1 MADNTHNPHNREA
14 SGRSLSGLLDGL
26 RKRLVDTG
34 TRNRLIHVNR
44 NAKRANVLNI
54 VHEHSND
61 IYDLLRVKER
71 KMRFRALGED
81 EEDLEQRDVLLLL
94 DNKADKTR
102 RRDAYLETEL
112 GPQTL
117 EKRLLKLKHDS
128 DIAEEEQGA
137 NFLFLALG
145 FLRWYEDGRSELLRE
160 SPLVLLPVQLTRLQG
175 RFIFNLTARPDDVTT
190 NLPLQERL
198 KGDFGILLPEIDD
211 SEDWTPEA
219 YFDQVADIIRGKDR
233 WGIDRDG
240 IQLGFFSFAKALM
253 YRDLIEENWPTDG
266 LTSNPLVQGL
276 LDTDQEFDNSP
287 LRFGPQDRLDEHLDP
302 KDIIHVVEADASQAK
317 VIEEVR
323 SGRNLVVQGPPGTGK
338 SQTIANII
346 ATAAHDGRTVLFVA
360 EKMAALKVVHDRLVK
375 VGLGDLCLELHSRTA
390 NKKAFYGELKN
401 TLNAGRAVSDA
412 SNSPE
417 ALAWVRDKLNAIDNV
432 LHEKLEGKD
441 YSPFEA
447 IAELCR
453 FLSGNVPP
461 PRLDSE
467 ALAEL
472 TNAERDALRKTVRL
486 FAESLDEVGPPH
498 EHPFF
503 GVQNLDLQPTDLN
516 RLEAELKKAQNST
529 KALINTASPIAQQL
543 GVEAPLD
550 LATTERMEQ
559 CVKRAGRAPE
569 GVQEYA
575 GIFAACTDLQRLMVG
590 LGLFKTWRD
599 AWKAAEREF
608 VDTAWDAP
616 VDEIRLRIVSGLG
629 SGLRPLLER
638 WFGKYRGASIQF
650 ATLLTENL
658 PRAPDDRLALV
669 DTLLDVQEKQ
679 RSLAEEED
687 WLSQTLGACWRGRH
701 TDVESLIELGTW
713 VADLERVLSQ
723 IGRPSLDSETVIAV
737 SKLKNNAEVLQN
749 RLQEERE
756 KVRSHLH
763 DVEQRLRFGTQ
774 EAEGMP
780 ALLEKLQ
787 FRLELLHDQ
796 VSRYEEWRRFQELRH
811 ELVKNNLVT
820 FAERIED
827 EKPSPTDAEQEFQ
840 FAVAEARWNHLRSVR
855 PELVEIG
862 RMDRH
867 VHVDTFQNRERF
879 RMKEV
884 RSIVRSQH
892 LNQLPTGASG
902 EMAFLLG
909 ECGKK
914 SRHRPVRQAFNA
926 ASTMI
931 QRIKPVILM
940 SPISIAQ
947 FLPPSKLS
955 FDLLLI
961 DEASQVRPEDA
972 LGAVARAKQIVV
984 VGDDKQLP
992 PTSFFE
998 RFVDNMREDED
1009 EDSDAPSAAGAAEM
1023 ESILKLAETRG
1034 LRQAM
1039 LEWHYRSRDPTLI
1052 KMSNIEFYDSRLVL
1066 PPSPLERDESFGM
1079 TLTRVAGAYSSRS
1092 RGEGRAG
1099 TNRVEAEHI
1108 ADALVK
1114 HAGTSD
1120 TRYRSVGV
1128 VAFSKAQSDMI
1139 TEVLEMRRRKD
1150 SSLDALLREDKNE
1163 NVFVKNIENV
1173 QGDERD
1179 VILVSV
1185 GYGPHEPNGR
1195 LTSMRFGPVN
1205 NDGGERR
1212 LNVLFSRARMR
1223 CEIFVS
1229 FDWREIDL
1237 TSTQAHGPR
1246 VLRSFLRFAET
1257 GKLEIGQG
1265 SNGFN
1270 PGSPLEEDVAQVI
1283 EELGYPVDHQ
1293 VGSSGFRID
1302 LGVRHPERPSQY
1314 ILAVECDGAT
1324 YHSALWARER
1334 DRLRQEV
1341 LEDQG
1346 WHFHRIW
1353 STDWF
1358 YRRKKEYERLRSAL
1372 DQARTASERGFSP
1385 PAANRNQRVSGSAG
1399 GTGRSGSSDSSD
1411 ALQNTSSGPNEV
1423 SHELPKRTAAPA
1435 YRKAAVEYVGSLA
1448 PHEESPLRIKDLVER
1463 IIEQEG
1469 PIHRSLV
1476 ARRVGAAFG
1485 LNRTG
1490 SRIIDATDK
1499 GLKLAV
1505 RNSAIE
1511 RSGDFFMT
1519 PTQRS
1524 SPPVRDRS
1532 QESAPVTIPAHLPPI
1547 EICAAVERVEHEN
1560 GVVQGQEQIRAVAHL
1575 LGFQKVSTQL
1585 KSRIANVLKRCRKV
1599 EDRV

>member
-1 MADNTHNPHNREA
+1 MPNIPRYPHNRVT
-14 SGRSLSGLLDGL
+14 SGRGLSSLLDGL

-54 VHEHSND
+54 VHERSND
-61 IYDLLRVKER
+61 TYDLLRVKER
-71 KMRFRALGED
+71 KMRFRARDGD
-81 EEDLEQRDVLLLL
+81 ESDPEPNGVLLLL
-94 DNKADKTR
+94 DETASKSNH
-102 RRDAYLETEL
+102 RDAYLETEL

-145 FLRWYEDGRSELLRE
+145 FLRWYEDDRSEVLRE
-160 SPLVLLPVQLTRLQG
+160 SPLVLLPVQLTRLQRG
-175 RFIFNLTARPDDVTT
+175 FTFNLTVRPDDMTT

-211 SEDWTPEA
+211 SEEWTPEA
-219 YFDQVADIIRGKDR
+219 YFDQVADFIRGKDR

-240 IQLGFFSFAKALM
+240 MQLGFFSFAKALM
-253 YRDLIEENWPTDG
+253 YRDLVEENWPKDG
-266 LTSNPLVQGL
+266 LTNNPLVQGL

-302 KDIIHVVEADASQAK
+302 KDTIHVVEADASQAK

-346 ATAAHDGRTVLFVA
+346 ATAAHDRKTVLFVA

-401 TLNAGRAVSDA
+401 TLNAGRAVPDA
-412 SNSPE
+412 SNNPE
-417 ALAWVRDKLNAIDNV
+417 ALVEVRDRLNAIDKV
-432 LHEKLEGKD
+432 LHEKLEGKE

-453 FLSGNVPP
+453 FLSRNLPP

-467 ALAEL
+467 TFAEL
-472 TNAERDALRKTVRL
+472 TNAERDALRKTVQA
-486 FAESLDEVGPPH
+486 FAESLDEIGPPH
-498 EHPFF
+498 KHPFF

-516 RLEAELKKAQNST
+516 RLEAELKKALDST
-529 KALINTASPIAQQL
+529 RELVRTASMIAEQI
-543 GVEAPLD
+543 GVEMPLD
-550 LATTERMEQ
+550 LATTERLEQ

-569 GVQEYA
+569 GVQESA
-575 GIFAACTDLQRLMVG
+575 GVIAECSDFQRLMFG
-590 LGLFKTWRD
+590 LGLFKTWKD
-599 AWKAAEREF
+599 ARNAIDGKF
-608 VDTAWDAP
+608 VDAAWHTSVEEMRP
-616 VDEIRLRIVSGLG
+616 HIVAGLG
-629 SGLRPLLER
+629 SGLRPFLKR
-638 WFGKYRGASIQF
+638 CFGKYRSTSKQF
-650 ATLLTENL
+650 ATLLKGYL
-658 PRAPDDRLALV
+658 PRSPDERLSLV
-669 DTLLDVQEKQ
+669 DALLDVKGKR
-679 RSLAEEED
+679 RSFEEDED
-687 WLSQTLGACWRGRH
+687 WLSKTLGPYWRGQH
-701 TDVESLIELGTW
+701 TDVETLIELGTW
-713 VADLERVLSQ
+713 VADLETELNQ
-723 IGRPSLDSETVIAV
+723 IGRPLNAETVTAV
-737 SKLKNNAEVLQN
+737 SRLKSNAEVLQN
-749 RLQEERE
+749 RLQEER
-756 KVRSHLH
+756 VQVCNYLH
-763 DVEQRLRFGTQ
+763 DVEQRLRFGSQ
-774 EAEGMP
+774 EADWMP
-780 ALLEKLQ
+780 TLLEKLQ
-787 FRLELLHDQ
+787 IRLELMHGQ
-796 VSRYEEWRRFQELRH
+796 VSRYEEWRRYQELRH
-811 ELVKNNLVT
+811 ELVKNDLMD
-820 FAERIED
+820 FADRIED
-827 EKPSPTDAEQEFQ
+827 EKTSPTDAEQEFQ
-840 FAVAEARWNHLRSVR
+840 FAVAEARWNHMRSVR
-855 PELVEIG
+855 PELVEVG

-867 VHVDTFQNRERF
+867 VHVDKFQFRERL
-879 RMKEV
+879 RIKEV

-914 SRHRPVRQAFNA
+914 SRHRPVRQAFRVSPN
-926 ASTMI
+926 MV

-998 RFVDNMREDED
+998 RFVDNTYEDDD
-1009 EDSDAPSAAGAAEM
+1009 EDSDAPAAAGAAEM
-1023 ESILKLAETRG
+1023 ESILKLAEARG

-1066 PPSPLERDESFGM
+1066 PPSPLEKDESFGM

-1092 RGEGRAG
+1092 RGEGRPG

-1114 HAGTSD
+1114 HARNSD

-1139 TEVLEMRRRKD
+1139 TEVLEMRRRTD
-1150 SSLDALLREDKNE
+1150 SSLDSLLREDKDE
-1163 NVFVKNIENV
+1163 IVFVKNIENV

-1185 GYGPHEPNGR
+1185 GYGPHEPDGR

-1237 TSTQAHGPR
+1237 TRTQANGPE
-1246 VLRSFLRFAET
+1246 VLRRFLRFAET
-1257 GKLEIGQG
+1257 GKLELGQG
-1265 SNGFN
+1265 SNESD
-1270 PGSPLEEDVAQVI
+1270 PDSPLEEDVAQVI
-1283 EELGYPVDHQ
+1283 EKLGYPVDHQ

-1314 ILAVECDGAT
+1314 ILAVECDGST

-1346 WHFHRIW
+1346 WRFHRIW

-1358 YRRKKEYERLRSAL
+1358 YRRKKEYERLRSEL

-1385 PAANRNQRVSGSAG
+1385 PAANRNRNVPGSAG
-1399 GTGRSGSSDSSD
+1399 GTGSSDLAGSSDPPGHNLLRPD
-1411 ALQNTSSGPNEV
+1411 EI
-1423 SHELPKRTAAPA
+1423 LPEPPEPVKAPA
-1435 YRKAAVEYVGSLA
+1435 YRSADIEYVSSLA

-1469 PIHRSLV
+1469 PVHKKLV
-1476 ARRVGAAFG
+1476 ARRVAKVFG

-1490 SRIIDATDK
+1490 SRIIDATDY
-1499 GLKLAV
+1499 GLKLAI
-1505 RNSAIE
+1505 RTSAIE

-1519 PTQRS
+1519 PTQRAT
-1524 SPPVRDRS
+1524 PPVRDRS
-1532 QESAPVTIPAHLPPI
+1532 QESVPVTTPAYLAPI
-1547 EICAAVERVEHEN
+1547 EICAAMEWVEREN
-1560 GVVQGQEQIRAVAHL
+1560 GVVQGQEQIRAIARL

-1585 KSRIANVLKRCRKV
+1585 KSRISNVLKRCRKM
-1599 EDRV
+1599 ED